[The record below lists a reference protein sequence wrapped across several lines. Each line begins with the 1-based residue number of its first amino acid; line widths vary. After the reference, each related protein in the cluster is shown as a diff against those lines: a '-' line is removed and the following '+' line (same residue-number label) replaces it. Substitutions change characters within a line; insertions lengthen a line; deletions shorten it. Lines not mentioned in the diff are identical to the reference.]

1 MDLNR
6 KKVLFIPLEG
16 TLTEG
21 GGVTEFRVRRE
32 VLDRIR
38 KTNISRV
45 AIIYDEQKDSDFN
58 TKVKSVE
65 FFVFAYCKVAVT
77 SHRRCD
83 DIVDVVMNILPHN
96 LRRKDVLLSV
106 GEKIE
111 GMDYMDLKTFVG

>member
-6 KKVLFIPLEG
+6 KKVLFIPLED

-21 GGVTEFRVRRE
+21 GDVTEFRVRRE

-45 AIIYDEQKDSDFN
+45 AIIYDEQQDEDFN
-58 TKVKSVE
+58 TKVKSVV

-77 SHRRCD
+77 SHRRTESVVED
-83 DIVDVVMNILPHN
+83 VMNILPHN

-111 GMDYMDLKTFVG
+111 GMDYIDLKTFIG